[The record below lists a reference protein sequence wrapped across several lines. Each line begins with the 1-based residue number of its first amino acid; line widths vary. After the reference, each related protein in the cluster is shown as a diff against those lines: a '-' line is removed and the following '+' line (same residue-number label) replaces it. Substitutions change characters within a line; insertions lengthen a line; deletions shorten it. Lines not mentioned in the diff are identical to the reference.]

1 MEEEL
6 SKAQKEAVKANTNK
20 QSLENMQLQLKIE
33 LTKQKAMT
41 QLKED
46 EVSALKLQIEKL
58 MNLESLQQKEN
69 QQVSRMELLDQEMKN
84 FFSHQNEKL

>member
-1 MEEEL
+1 LEEEL